1 MTGATAIYSLYRAI
15 GWLATPLIRR
25 RLRQRLAAG
34 KEDPLR
40 HTERLGHASVVRPA
54 GRLLWLH
61 AASVGEALSVLPLVD
76 ALRDRHP
83 GLHILFTSVTVTSAR
98 LLADR
103 LPRDVAHQFAPVDI
117 APVLARF
124 LDHWR
129 PDAAVF
135 VESEL
140 WPVTLLELD
149 RRGIPRALV
158 NGRMSERSFRRW
170 MRLRSLVAPLLAGFQ
185 PCLAQSPE
193 DLAHFQALGAP
204 LAACPGNLKF
214 ATPPLA
220 VDPQALAAAEAAIG
234 NRPRWVAAS
243 THPGEEI
250 LVGEVHAVL
259 AAALPELLTVI
270 VPRHAERGPAIAA
283 ELAARGWPVGLRSR
297 GDRLG
302 HHALYVADTMGELG
316 LWYRLCPVTF
326 IGKTLAGDGGQ
337 NPMEPIQLGSAVIH
351 GPSMS
356 NFRRIAR
363 DLSAAGGAVAVA
375 DAAGLRHALER
386 LLNEPASRQGVAEA
400 GMAVLRAG
408 AGALPATVAAL
419 EPLVSLGQA
428 PPVLDNRQSR
438 RR

>member
-1 MTGATAIYSLYRAI
+1 MTAAAIFSLYRAI
-15 GWLATPLIRR
+15 GRLATPLIER

-40 HTERLGHASVVRPA
+40 HRERLGQAGVARPA
-54 GRLLWLH
+54 GRLLWVH
-61 AASVGEALSVLPLVD
+61 AASVGEALSVLPLVE
-76 ALRDRHP
+76 ALRGRQS
-83 GLHILFTSVTVTSAR
+83 GLQVLFTSVTVTSAR
-98 LLADR
+98 LLASR
-103 LPRDVAHQFAPVDI
+103 LPAGVLHQFAPVDTTP
-117 APVLARF
+117 ALARF

-170 MRLRSLVAPLLAGFQ
+170 MRLRALVAPLLAGFR

-204 LAACPGNLKF
+204 HAACPGNLKF

-220 VDPQALAAAEAAIG
+220 VEPQALAVAEAILG
-234 NRPRWVAAS
+234 KRPRWVAAS
-243 THPGEEI
+243 THPGEEV
-250 LVGEVHAVL
+250 LAGEVHA
-259 AAALPELLTVI
+259 ALTPAFPGLLTVI

-283 ELAARGWPVGLRSR
+283 EFGARGWPVGLRSR
-297 GDRLG
+297 GDRPG
-302 HHALYVADTMGELG
+302 DHALYVADTMGELG

-326 IGKTLAGDGGQ
+326 IGKTLVGDGGQ

-351 GPSMS
+351 GPNMS

-363 DLSAAGGAVAVA
+363 DLAEAGGAVTVA
-375 DAAGLRHALER
+375 DAAGLCAALER
-386 LLNEPASRQGVAEA
+386 LFSEPAGRQTVAEA
-400 GMAVLRAG
+400 GMGVLRAG
-408 AGALPATVAAL
+408 SGALAATLAAL
-419 EPLVSLGQA
+419 EPLFAVGQGTA
-428 PPVLDNRQSR
+428 RS
-438 RR
+438 